1 MNNSDLIDK
10 TILILKE
17 AFENRQLLLAQID
30 NEIINNA
37 LKIFNKTLL
46 SQVLVKP

>member
-10 TILILKE
+10 AILILKE

-30 NEIINNA
+30 NEIMNNA
-37 LKIFNKTLL
+37 LKIFNKA
-46 SQVLVKP
+46 